1 MSDVEQYSNESRAA
15 LVAIADQLVE
25 HLRDHTAYLLGLR
38 GGSAELTDLFEHQEA
53 FRRVARAW
61 DDAVSDHTGTTAL
74 GLDDEDDDWDDDD
87 DSDDEDEDEPEI
99 GAVLS
104 IVSRFDLGVVD
115 QDAVLAEGRA
125 AHRRLWPDENEEDA
139 VAAVSRVADALYS
152 IGHEAGEVWFRIP
165 GMEPIAGERV
175 FIAVDDYEPPGEPDG
190 EVDVSPPEGTL
201 VRTEG
206 WSFGY

>member
-61 DDAVSDHTGTTAL
+61 DDAVSDHAGTTAL
-74 GLDDEDDDWDDDD
+74 GLDD
-87 DSDDEDEDEPEI
+87 
-99 GAVLS
+99 
-104 IVSRFDLGVVD
+104 
-115 QDAVLAEGRA
+115 
-125 AHRRLWPDENEEDA
+125 EEDA

>member
-38 GGSAELTDLFEHQEA
+38 GGSAELTDLFEHQES

-61 DDAVSDHTGTTAL
+61 DDAVFDHTGTTAL
-74 GLDDEDDDWDDDD
+74 GLDDEDDDWDDEE
-87 DSDDEDEDEPEI
+87 DSDDEDEPEI

-115 QDAVLAEGRA
+115 QDAVLAAGRA

-139 VAAVSRVADALYS
+139 LAAVPRVADALYS
-152 IGHEAGEVWFRIP
+152 IGHEAGEVWFDIP
-165 GMEPIAGERV
+165 GVQPIIGGRV
-175 FIAVDDYEPPGEPDG
+175 FVAVDDYDPPTGEPDAD
-190 EVDVSPPEGTL
+190 VDVTRPEGRL
-201 VRTEG
+201 IRTEG